1 MSGIA
6 FALKHWKLIIGG
18 IGLLVIITVVTLH
31 FKEFNDRAAEIEVLK
46 ADKITLELVV
56 DTQKETITA
65 QADAIESW
73 SDAMD
78 MVQDTMQE
86 MADNQIEANEQS
98 RRLNDVLGKHDL
110 EALSLAKPELIERTI
125 NRASNNVFR
134 MLHDK
139 TAGDI
144 HEDD

>member
-1 MSGIA
+1 MSGLL
-6 FALKHWKLIIGG
+6 FALKHWKLVVGG

-31 FKEFNDRAAEIEVLK
+31 FREFNARAARIAVLE
-46 ADKITLELVV
+46 ADKVTLELVI
-56 DTQKETITA
+56 DTQKEVITA

-78 MVQDTMQE
+78 NVQETMQE
-86 MADNQIEANEQS
+86 MADNQVEANEQS

-110 EALSLAKPELIERTI
+110 EALSLARPELVERTI
-125 NRASNNVFR
+125 NRASADVFR

-139 TAGDI
+139 TAGNI